1 MIKHEKEVDKM
12 KKIIG
17 LLEWN
22 LKDFIKMIIGSLM
35 FCIAVNIFIVP
46 NELYT
51 GGLLGISQLIRSII
65 IDVFNLNITFDFS
78 GILYYLLNIPL
89 FFIAYKSIS
98 KTFFIRTLLVTS
110 IQTVMLSL
118 IPTNPIVNDV
128 LTNVLVGGLL
138 GGTGLGIVLSCG
150 ASTGGTDIIGFI
162 FAKKNNELSVGKLGL
177 MKHWHIAAIIC
188 AVVAVTVAMIGYF
201 TYNLAYARF
210 SMALSGL
217 MYGCCLT
224 APRVLMLKLPEVS
237 GPRAGTAQG
246 FYSTIERLGVTVF
259 VAIVGPQVIAEPVG
273 ASIVL
278 GKMNVI
284 MYAHPILLL
293 IALFINKKRYGN
305 IHAIVEAPKAPAEA
319 K

>member
-1 MIKHEKEVDKM
+1 M

-118 IPTNPIVNDV
+118 IPINPIVNDV

-177 MKHWHIAAIIC
+177 MINIVTFSVAGIMYGLPTMIYSIMYSFVDSLTIDKMHEQNIC
-188 AVVAVTVAMIGYF
+188 STAFIFCKKNPKDINNYIKNELGRDF
-201 TYNLAYARF
+201 TYWDAKGGYDDSRTYIIYT
-210 SMALSGL
+210 ALTKYEL
-217 MYGCCLT
+217 I
-224 APRVLMLKLPEVS
+224 KL
-237 GPRAGTAQG
+237 
-246 FYSTIERLGVTVF
+246 ERKIKECDFNAFMVKSEGVGIKGEF
-259 VAIVGPQVIAEPVG
+259 E
-273 ASIVL
+273 
-278 GKMNVI
+278 
-284 MYAHPILLL
+284 
-293 IALFINKKRYGN
+293 KKF
-305 IHAIVEAPKAPAEA
+305 
-319 K
+319 